1 MHRLLRFLLPLLP
14 LALFTTA
21 PVHAAEKPNVILIFV
36 DDLGYGNLGCY
47 GQKLIQTPVIDQ
59 MASQGLRLTRFY
71 AGAPLCLPSRC
82 ALMTGQHMGHS
93 RCRVNGGGGN
103 HQPIARED
111 MTLSRML
118 KRAGYTTGMAGK
130 WALGDEFLGN
140 VVEEKNKDGS
150 GALYHHGWDF
160 YYGEPN
166 QTYNHSYFP
175 KNVYRYDPSGLVGEK
190 TPSNLLTVVPYDNPR
205 GRRAIGN
212 DYRHDRTAEQAL
224 RFIDAVKDR
233 PFFLY
238 LPFTTPHADFIVPQ
252 VEPYASAEDWPPAA
266 KAFASMITRTDRNVG
281 RILQRLREHGIAEDT
296 LVIYTSDNGGLSQF
310 DEIFDNNGELEGFKG
325 DLADGGVR
333 VPCVAY
339 WPGTIRAGATSDQ
352 LLAVWDLMPTLA
364 ELAGLACPQ
373 PTDGISFVPT
383 LLGQPQIEMHDYLFF
398 GRGTAKNSYIV
409 RAADEHRS
417 DQAILDE
424 AYSRAVTVARFPD

>member
-1 MHRLLRFLLPLLP
+1 MHRLL
-14 LALFTTA
+14 LALAFFSLFVLGGA
-21 PVHAAEKPNVILIFV
+21 RGYAAEQPNVILVFV

-47 GQKLIQTPVIDQ
+47 GQEKIQTPVVDQ
-59 MASQGLRLTRFY
+59 MASEGLKFTRFY

-103 HQPIARED
+103 HQPIERED

-140 VVEEKNKDGS
+140 VVEKKNKDGS

-175 KNVYRYDPSGLVGEK
+175 DNVYRYDPSGLVGEK
-190 TPSNLLTVVPYDNPR
+190 TPRDRLEVVPYDNPG
-205 GRRAIGN
+205 GRRTVGN

-224 RFIDAVKDR
+224 KFIDAVKDKR
-233 PFFLY
+233 FFLY
-238 LPFTTPHADFIVPQ
+238 LPFTTPHADFIVPEL
-252 VEPYASAEDWPPAA
+252 EPYTQEQDWPENA
-266 KAFASMITRTDRNVG
+266 KAFASMITRTDRHVG
-281 RILQRLREHGIAEDT
+281 EILQRLRRHGITENT
-296 LVIYTSDNGGLSQF
+296 LVLFTSDNGGLSKF
-310 DEIFDNNGELEGFKG
+310 DSIFDNNGPLEGFKG
-325 DLADGGVR
+325 DLKEGGVR

-339 WPGTIRAGATSDQ
+339 WPGTIEAGRTTDQ
-352 LLAVWDLMPTLA
+352 LFAFWDLMPTLA
-364 ELAGLACPQ
+364 ELAGLPCPR
-373 PTDGISFVPT
+373 PTDGVSFVPA
-383 LLGQPQIEMHDYLFF
+383 LLGKRQQEKHDYLFF
-398 GRGTAKNSYIV
+398 GRGSPKNSYIV
-409 RAADEHRS
+409 RAPHEDRS
-417 DQAILDE
+417 DQAILEDAHSKE
-424 AYSRAVTVARFPD
+424 VTVARFPD

>member
-1 MHRLLRFLLPLLP
+1 MRHVSLVLTSLLSFILLGS
-14 LALFTTA
+14 A
-21 PVHAAEKPNVILIFV
+21 PGYTAEKPNVILVFV
-36 DDLGYGNLGCY
+36 DDLGYGNLGCC
-47 GQKLIQTPVIDQ
+47 GQEHIQTPVIDR
-59 MASQGLRLTRFY
+59 MASQGLKFTRFY

-140 VVEEKNKDGS
+140 VVEEKNEDGS

-175 KNVYRYDPSGLVGEK
+175 KNVYRYDPTGLVGEK
-190 TPSNLLTVVPYDNPR
+190 TPQNRLAVVPYDNPG

-224 RFIDAVKDR
+224 KFIDAAKDG

-238 LPFTTPHADFIVPQ
+238 LPFTTPHADFIVPEL
-252 VEPYASAEDWPPAA
+252 EPYTLKQEWPPAA
-266 KAFASMITRTDRNVG
+266 KAFASMVTRTDRHVG
-281 RILQRLREHGIAEDT
+281 TILERLRHHGIAENT
-296 LVIYTSDNGGLSQF
+296 LIIYTSDNGGLSQF
-310 DEIFDNNGELEGFKG
+310 DSIFENNGELEGFKG
-325 DLADGGVR
+325 NLKEGGVR
-333 VPCVAY
+333 VPCIAY
-339 WPGTIRAGATSDQ
+339 WPGTIEAGRTTDQ
-352 LLAVWDLMPTLA
+352 IFAVWDLMPTLA
-364 ELAGLACPQ
+364 ELAGLPCPL
-373 PTDGISFVPT
+373 PADGISFVPT
-383 LLGQPQIEMHDYLFF
+383 LLGHSQQEKHDYLFF
-398 GRGTAKNSYIV
+398 GRGSPKSSYIV
-409 RAADEHRS
+409 RAPHEDRS
-417 DQAILDE
+417 DEAILEE
-424 AYSRAVTVARFPD
+424 AYSKEVSVARFPE

>member
-1 MHRLLRFLLPLLP
+1 MRCLSLVATLLLPFTLLGG
-14 LALFTTA
+14 ALG
-21 PVHAAEKPNVILIFV
+21 HATEKPNVVLVFV

-47 GQKLIQTPVIDQ
+47 GQEHIHTPVLDR
-59 MASQGLRLTRFY
+59 MASQGLRFTRFY

-118 KRAGYTTGMAGK
+118 KRAGYTTGMSGK

-175 KNVYRYDPSGLVGEK
+175 KNVYRYDPTGLVGER
-190 TPSNLLTVVPYDNPR
+190 TPRNRLEVVPFDNPG

-224 RFIDAVKDR
+224 KFIDAVKDR
-233 PFFLY
+233 SFFLY
-238 LPFTTPHADFIVPQ
+238 LPFTTPHADFIVPELEAYT
-252 VEPYASAEDWPPAA
+252 VEQGWPPAA
-266 KAFASMITRTDRNVG
+266 KAFASMITRTDRHVG
-281 RILQRLREHGIAEDT
+281 RILERLRRHGIAEKT
-296 LVIYTSDNGGLSQF
+296 LVIYTSDNGGLPQF

-325 DLADGGVR
+325 NLKEGGVR
-333 VPCVAY
+333 APCIAY
-339 WPGTIRAGATSDQ
+339 WPGTIEPGRTTDQ
-352 LLAVWDLMPTLA
+352 IFAVWDLMPTLA
-364 ELAGLACPQ
+364 ELAGLPCPQ
-373 PTDGISFVPT
+373 PTDGVSFVPT
-383 LLGQPQIEMHDYLFF
+383 LLGRPQQEKHDYLFF
-398 GRGTAKNSYIV
+398 GRGNPKNSYIV
-409 RAADEHRS
+409 RAPHEDRS
-417 DQAILDE
+417 DEDILKE
-424 AYSRAVTVARFPD
+424 AYSKEVSVARFPE